1 MVCACC
7 HLSALARAQLQVAV
21 KHVEDWLTPLAK
33 QQAAKCAASFL
44 CGRHSLVILYV
55 VAGDCPA
62 VRAGR
67 PKCWYVDE
75 AAIAGYWTAGRVS
88 AAVWPCE

>member
-7 HLSALARAQLQVAV
+7 HLSSLARAQLQVAV
-21 KHVEDWLTPLAK
+21 KHVEDWLTHWPGSR
-33 QQAAKCAASFL
+33 QQNAR
-44 CGRHSLVILYV
+44 RHFSVGGTRWLYV

-67 PKCWYVDE
+67 PKCWNVDE
-75 AAIAGYWTAGRVS
+75 AAIAGDWTAGRVS

>member
-7 HLSALARAQLQVAV
+7 HLSALARAQHQVAV

-44 CGRHSLVILYV
+44 CGRHSLVIRCGRRLSCRPCRQTEV
-55 VAGDCPA
+55 LERRRGSDRWLLDSGARKRSRVA
-62 VRAGR
+62 V
-67 PKCWYVDE
+67 
-75 AAIAGYWTAGRVS
+75 
-88 AAVWPCE
+88 